1 MRNLTSRCSSV
12 LFLAA
17 LVAACAPLPAAA
29 QWTSLASGV
38 DYQEFT
44 DSGCTVYVVRMDRDE
59 PTAILDT
66 AIAEGQLISGKETVR
81 GMAERYDGTFGYW
94 GEVWGQYTY
103 EVVAAVNG
111 DFHDTS
117 TGVPHGGQLIA
128 GIQAKRFIDFG
139 SDTGLAWQLDRDV
152 FVGGCVHYRG
162 SKNFVDLPSI
172 GDSLEIDNVNT
183 PRGSSDLI
191 LYTDHYDSHTHT
203 DTSGTEVLVSL
214 DRAAMVLPDPSGA
227 TGTVQAVYT
236 GQGDSWVPFDH
247 VVLSGTGSAST
258 TLASLSVGDGVRI
271 AQELSHYEHDCN
283 TSAPE
288 DWTKTYASLG
298 ADEHLIA
305 DGNPQSVTSASPRA
319 RTAMGFDDT
328 FVYMVVVDEIA
339 GSAGM
344 DFEDLRDFCHDTL
357 GMTEAVSVDGGGSS
371 TMVVDGVVMNHPS
384 DGTSREVANAMLV
397 VSLHDA
403 QHSNSFTTGT
413 VVEVA
418 SGAAIRLGPGDWYD
432 APHTATSAMEGVV
445 VEHEANGLRTRGI
458 DWWLVE
464 VAGSPGWIDE
474 GHLTYVSGPVG
485 DDDDAADDDDTGQP
499 DDDDTAP
506 ADDDTSSDDDD
517 APTPPGGGDDGGGCE
532 CSSGRAAAARVSP
545 GLVGA
550 AFLFG
555 LGHRRRRF
563 KGTTTPA
570 GGSSSVRND
579 RLALRSWKGRSNL

>member
-1 MRNLTSRCSSV
+1 M
-12 LFLAA
+12 
-17 LVAACAPLPAAA
+17 CAPLPAMA

-38 DYQEFT
+38 DYQEFSA
-44 DSGCTVYVVRMDRDE
+44 SGCAVYVVRMDRDE

-117 TGVPHGGQLIA
+117 TGVPHGGQLLS

-152 FVGGCVHYRG
+152 FVGECVHYRG
-162 SKNFVDLPSI
+162 SKNFVDLPSV
-172 GDSLEIDNVNT
+172 GSSLEIDDINT
-183 PRGSSDLI
+183 ERGSSDLI

-203 DTSGTEVLVSL
+203 DSSGTEVLVWL

-227 TGTVQAVYT
+227 TGIVQAVYT
-236 GQGDSWVPFDH
+236 GQGDTWVPFDQ
-247 VVLSGTGSAST
+247 VVLSGTGSAAST
-258 TLASLSVGDGVRI
+258 LSSLSIGDEVRI

-305 DGNPQSVTSASPRA
+305 DGNPQSVTSTTHRA
-319 RTAMGFDDT
+319 RTAMGFDSQY
-328 FVYMVVVDEIA
+328 VYMVVVDEIA

-384 DGTSREVANAMLV
+384 DGASREVANAMLV

-403 QHSNSFTTGT
+403 HHSGAFATGT
-413 VVEVA
+413 VVEVSAGA
-418 SGAAIRLGPGDWYD
+418 SIRLGPGDWYD
-432 APHTATSAMEGVV
+432 TPHAATSGMEGVV

-464 VAGSPGWIDE
+464 VAGAPGWIDE

-485 DDDDAADDDDTGQP
+485 DDDDAADDDDAGP
-499 DDDDTAP
+499 V
-506 ADDDTSSDDDD
+506 DDDD
-517 APTPPGGGDDGGGCE
+517 ASDDDTGSASDDDQTPPGRNDGEEGCA
-532 CSSGRAAAARVSP
+532 CSSAQTAPRWVSAVLI
-545 GLVGA
+545 GGVLLCA
-550 AFLFG
+550 LI
-555 LGHRRRRF
+555 RRR
-563 KGTTTPA
+563 
-570 GGSSSVRND
+570 
-579 RLALRSWKGRSNL
+579 